1 MTMECRP
8 AWLVVLLVLSLALV
22 TGCQTM
28 TRVNPV
34 YGPTNPT
41 ADEAAKAKVKRYGS
55 VVELLP
61 EKEKQ
66 YRELHAAVWPDV
78 VKAIKKANIQNFNIY
93 VAEINGK
100 KYLFSYMEYAGNDP
114 DKDFASIGLDKT
126 TKEKWWPITDA
137 CQNRMP
143 GTPAGKQWLG
153 LEMLMHI
160 E

>member
-1 MTMECRP
+1 MEYRP

-28 TRVNPV
+28 TRVDPV
-34 YGPTNPT
+34 YGPTNP
-41 ADEAAKAKVKRYGS
+41 APDEAAKAKVKRYGS
-55 VVELLP
+55 VIELLP

-78 VKAIKKANIQNFNIY
+78 VKAIKKANIRNFNIY

-100 KYLFSYMEYAGNDP
+100 KYLFSYLEYTGNDP
-114 DKDFASIGLDKT
+114 AKDFASIGLDKT

-137 CQNRMP
+137 CQQRLP
-143 GTPAGKQWLG
+143 GTPEGKQWLDM
-153 LEMLMHI
+153 ETLMHI

>member
-1 MTMECRP
+1 MERCP

-28 TRVNPV
+28 THVNPV
-34 YGPTNPT
+34 YGLTNPT
-41 ADEAAKAKVKRYGS
+41 PDQAAKAKVKRYGS

-78 VKAIKKANIQNFNIY
+78 VKAIKKANIQNYNIY
-93 VAEINGK
+93 LTEINGK
-100 KYLFSYMEYAGNDP
+100 KYLVSYLEYAGNDP
-114 DKDFASIGLDKT
+114 AKDFASIGLDKT

-137 CQNRMP
+137 CQKRLP
-143 GTPAGKQWLG
+143 GTPEGEQWLG
-153 LEMLMHI
+153 MEMLMHI

>member
-1 MTMECRP
+1 MERCP
-8 AWLVVLLVLSLALV
+8 AWTVVLLVLSLTLV
-22 TGCQTM
+22 IGCQTM

-41 ADEAAKAKVKRYGS
+41 PDEAAKAKVKRYGS

-78 VKAIKKANIQNFNIY
+78 VKAIKKANIQNYNIY
-93 VAEINGK
+93 LTEINGK
-100 KYLFSYMEYAGNDP
+100 KYLVSYLEYTGNDAA
-114 DKDFASIGLDKT
+114 KDFASIGLDKT

-137 CQNRMP
+137 CQKRLP
-143 GTPAGKQWLG
+143 GAPEGEQWLG
-153 LEMLMHI
+153 MEMLMHI